1 MNVTVGKDLLNIKVM
16 EEMTRHRTEFSFIES
31 NGLQSVG
38 KIKRRHHMGKTVA
51 TYNIH
56 DVIF

>member
-51 TYNIH
+51 TCNI
-56 DVIF
+56 